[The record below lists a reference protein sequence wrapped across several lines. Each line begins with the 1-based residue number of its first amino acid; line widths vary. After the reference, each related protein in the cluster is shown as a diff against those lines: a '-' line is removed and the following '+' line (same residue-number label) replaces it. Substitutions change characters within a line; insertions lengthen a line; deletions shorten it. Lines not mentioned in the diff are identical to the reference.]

1 MVRCHLAGGAG
12 TVAAIPRKPTGLGV
26 RLSYDRQRGRPSERA
41 AHFARGSWSTQAM
54 ARSTRTLVQTSCG
67 PAASPH
73 GKDQL
78 PRYGKYSAAAYVP
91 IDGSPSHVTHGDH
104 GDVVRH
110 VPPSLRSQAHV
121 AQRSM
126 SRARKATRP
135 VRHRTRRMPPGS
147 ATPMIR
153 HRALIEHACVAHIR
167 MWARV
172 LAASLLWPWQ
182 ATDRLTPLGWPPSS
196 NGPSLDREG
205 RERKPSD
212 GK

>member
-153 HRALIEHACVAHIR
+153 HRALIEPVGYNLRLRSPYTYVGTRVGGFPALALAGDGSAHPAGLAPILKR
-167 MWARV
+167 SLAR
-172 LAASLLWPWQ
+172 S
-182 ATDRLTPLGWPPSS
+182 
-196 NGPSLDREG
+196 
-205 RERKPSD
+205 
-212 GK
+212 